1 MRWAVIHSFTAA
13 WRLAHFNDTG
23 GEKISV
29 FKMELSLSPSK
40 ECLTKCKL
48 IWIKPGIVFGV
59 FSTWAKVLIVAT
71 GLFLVIQLI
80 KRGQDQTPQWHG
92 SIKQPASPQLMGSI
106 WQVAGYN

>member
-1 MRWAVIHSFTAA
+1 
-13 WRLAHFNDTG
+13 
-23 GEKISV
+23 
-29 FKMELSLSPSK
+29 MELSLSPSK

-80 KRGQDQTPQWHG
+80 KRRQDQTPQWHG